1 MTETTAFMRLE
12 RTISL
17 IARHPFYP
25 GKSEI
30 VHDCL
35 DDLEDRYR
43 EGLLTY
49 EQKAILASILTADGS
64 IGAFGNDH
72 SDPSRRSS

>member
-1 MTETTAFMRLE
+1 MTESTTFTRLE

-25 GKSEI
+25 GKNEI

-49 EQKAILASILTADGS
+49 EQKATLASILTADDS
-64 IGAFGNDH
+64 MGAFGNDRSNH
-72 SDPSRRSS
+72 GRRSS